1 MTPGAVK
8 RGGAGVTI
16 RWTIAPTSLGPL
28 LVAATAKGLCRVSF
42 DEDAAALR
50 ARFPKA
56 EITAGGAALAELAAR
71 VVASV
76 ESPDRDQHLPL
87 DVQGTAFQEAV
98 WQALRAIPAG
108 GSEERRVG
116 HECVST
122 CRHRG
127 SPSPSK

>member
-87 DVQGTAFQEAV
+87 AVQGTAFQE
-98 WQALRAIPAG
+98 R
-108 GSEERRVG
+108 SEERRVG
-116 HECVST
+116 KEGVST
-122 CRHRG
+122 CRSRW
-127 SPSPSK
+127 SPYRKKK